1 MNKRPGRVE
10 QIIEALVWA
19 ESDNAVTSEDLCAR
33 VYPGELIEKKHRV
46 SVLRAA
52 KRVAKRRGEIDTITG
67 EGLGGTLI
75 FFDQY
80 CVLSYAM
87 ARLKSSSYRTNDKR
101 RSLRENEADLRAK
114 IAPGGS
120 YHALIVRGGACW
132 RHVEER
138 IAKRDVGPDQL
149 QRLKAEGAAEL
160 AAMMQ
165 KFAKIL

>member
-1 MNKRPGRVE
+1 
-10 QIIEALVWA
+10 
-19 ESDNAVTSEDLCAR
+19 
-33 VYPGELIEKKHRV
+33 
-46 SVLRAA
+46 
-52 KRVAKRRGEIDTITG
+52 
-67 EGLGGTLI
+67 LI

-87 ARLKSSSYRTNDKR
+87 ARLKSISYRTNDKR
-101 RSLRENEADLRAK
+101 RSLRENEDDLRAK

-120 YHALIVRGGACW
+120 DHELIVRGGAWW

-138 IAKRDVGPDQL
+138 IAKRDGDTDKVA
-149 QRLKAEGAAEL
+149 RLKAEGAAEL